1 MGLKELLFIRHS
13 PSLDWELL
21 EARNGLVMF
30 QGQQEAGSQQV
41 FDEQIPDWMDEWMDD
56 VASSRN

>member
-1 MGLKELLFIRHS
+1 MGLKELLFIWHS

-30 QGQQEAGSQQV
+30 QGQQEAGSQRV
-41 FDEQIPDWMDEWMDD
+41 FDEQIK
-56 VASSRN
+56 STIQ